1 MEKGAKRE
9 RRRGRGKGE
18 GGEVGRNHSFTIPVT
33 LLCTYRNNNTK
44 NALFYF
50 HRSMKFCQG
59 SFVHMQCVCLPLL
72 LQLLPLHPL
81 LLTI

>member
-33 LLCTYRNNNTK
+33 VLCTYRNNNTEIYYIFTEARNLVK
-44 NALFYF
+44 D
-50 HRSMKFCQG
+50 HP
-59 SFVHMQCVCLPLL
+59 FVHM
-72 LQLLPLHPL
+72 
-81 LLTI
+81 